1 MRVLGV
7 SLLVCILGSTSMLL
21 AKERGLKDVLD
32 DSLASEAWIYDDLA
46 AGFKQAKKSGKPL
59 LISFTCVP

>member
-1 MRVLGV
+1 MRIFGALVL
-7 SLLVCILGSTSMLL
+7 LLILGSATGLW
-21 AKERGLKDVLD
+21 AKGRGLKDVLD